1 MLVPGNGKNAVAP
14 ETADPFLIGEL
25 KSIYAEEG
33 FSGETRRNRFRS
45 LYKSQRRR
53 MSTEKRFNRRR
64 SCGCRSACRNGSQH
78 LQKFFGGAHR
88 KAVMR
93 MSDNIRVDMVSKMKT
108 NGNASRACALRMI

>member
-1 MLVPGNGKNAVAP
+1 
-14 ETADPFLIGEL
+14 
-25 KSIYAEEG
+25 
-33 FSGETRRNRFRS
+33 
-45 LYKSQRRR
+45 

-64 SCGCRSACRNGSQH
+64 LCGCRSACRNGSQH

-108 NGNASRACALRMI
+108 NGNASRACALRMIIRYVWNACGVRETNGHGRGFTLYMRRSRKGKGFRRR